1 MLVEKGLGQ
10 GPELHGGQGAP
21 GVPILLPK
29 GVVSA
34 LFLVYLLGEIF
45 LPGEWQ

>member
-1 MLVEKGLGQ
+1 MLVEEGLGQ
-10 GPELHGGQGAP
+10 GPELHGGQGSP
-21 GVPILLPK
+21 RLPILLPM

-34 LFLVYLLGEIF
+34 LSLVYLLGEIF